1 MKSFQ
6 LLTAL
11 LLVSATLQAQQVK
24 FSDLK
29 PEAGKELSFTYDPA
43 GTKLEKSTAIK
54 CRVVSFSP
62 GTYITD
68 GPKITNIDLVKEG
81 AVFKGVV
88 PTTDSTTLVAL
99 LLSSDEGRD
108 ENAAGYYTKLL
119 RKGKESA
126 ESYIG
131 EANLLNTAG
140 GIVLMKPDLPK
151 AKVAY
156 EKAFALNPALKK
168 KLFYNYLAMNYRMDK
183 ETGTTMIKDNIALL
197 EGSKT
202 KDEKDLILVFNLY
215 TLLKDKEAAALAK
228 TNVLKAYP
236 LGVLAYND
244 DAAALN
250 PVKEA
255 KIMDAMVTAMI
266 SKYKLNPA
274 KKEDNNKL
282 SNLYYR
288 LASLYAKEK
297 NTEKFNFYADKITH
311 KVSRAGLYNTI
322 AWPLAEN
329 NENTAFAAEISK
341 KSLDLLIAAKDD
353 EFGVPY
359 STKEEYLKSLDNTYG
374 MYADTYALLLY
385 RQGKFK
391 DAIAYEDKSF
401 AMSGNVSPDMNVRYV
416 TYLKQDGQYEK
427 AYTTAEK
434 LIQEGEAT
442 DSVKI
447 DFKMLY
453 TKLGKKGDYTTYLA
467 KLEEASYLKEKE
479 VWLKKM
485 IDMPAPA
492 FSLANLKGEKVS
504 LADYK
509 GKTVI
514 VDYWAT
520 WCGPCVASFPGM
532 QKAIEKYKENP
543 NVVFLFINT
552 WQNEDNREQVVK
564 DFMAANTKYTF
575 NVLLDTKNKQD
586 PSKYD
591 VISQYKVDGIPTKF
605 VIDGNGNIRFK
616 AVGFSGSADG
626 VVKEIDMMVGL
637 VASTNQMAKT
647 K

>member
-1 MKSFQ
+1 MKSFT
-6 LLTAL
+6 LFSAMLA
-11 LLVSATLQAQQVK
+11 VSAALQAQQVK
-24 FSDLK
+24 FSDVK

-43 GTKLEKSTAIK
+43 GTKLEKSTAVK
-54 CRVVSFSP
+54 CRVVTFSP

-68 GPKITNIDLVKEG
+68 GPKITNIDLVKSG
-81 AVFKGVV
+81 AVFKGMV

-99 LLSSDEGRD
+99 LLSSDEVRD
-108 ENAAGYYTKLL
+108 ENPAGYYTRLL
-119 RKGKESA
+119 RKGKETA

-131 EANLLNTAG
+131 EASLLNTAG
-140 GIVLMKPDLPK
+140 GIVLMKPNLPK
-151 AKVAY
+151 AKAAY
-156 EKAFALNPALKK
+156 EKGFALNPALKK
-168 KLFYNYLAMNYRMDK
+168 KLIYNYLAMNYRMDK
-183 ETGTTMIKDNIALL
+183 VAGTSLIKEEIALL
-197 EGSKT
+197 EAGKT

-228 TNVLKAYP
+228 TKVLQAYP
-236 LGVLAYND
+236 AGTLAYND

-250 PVKEA
+250 TVKDA
-255 KIMDAMVTAMI
+255 KTMDAMVNTMI
-266 SKYKLNPA
+266 SKYKLDMA
-274 KKEDNNKL
+274 KKQDTYKL

-288 LASLYAKEK
+288 LTSLYAKEK
-297 NTEKFNFYADKITH
+297 NTEKFNFYADQIAH
-311 KVSRAGLYNTI
+311 KVSRAELYNSI

-329 NENTAFAAEISK
+329 NENTAFAADISK
-341 KSLDLLIAAKDD
+341 KSLDLLTAARDD

-359 STKEEYLKSLDNTYG
+359 TNKEEYLKSLDNTYG

-385 RQGKFK
+385 RQGNFK

-401 AMSGNVSPDMNVRYV
+401 AMSRNVSPDMNVRYV
-416 TYLKQDGQYEK
+416 TYLKADGQFDK
-427 AYTTAEK
+427 AYAVAEK
-434 LIQEGEAT
+434 LIQTGEAT
-442 DSVKI
+442 DSVKS

-453 TKLGKKGDYTTYLA
+453 SRLGKQGDYTAYVA
-467 KLEEASYLKEKE
+467 KLQEASALKEKQE
-479 VWLKKM
+479 WLKKM

-492 FSLANLKGEKVS
+492 FTLANLKGEKVS
-504 LADYK
+504 LADFK

-532 QKAIEKYKENP
+532 QKAIEKYKDNP
-543 NVVFLFINT
+543 DVVFLFINT
-552 WQNEDNREQVVK
+552 WQNEENREQVVK
-564 DFMAANTKYTF
+564 DFMAANSKYKF

-586 PSKYD
+586 PSQYD

-605 VIDGNGNIRFK
+605 IIDGNGNIRFK
-616 AVGFSGSADG
+616 AVGFSGSTDG

-637 VASTNQMAKT
+637 VAGSSQLAKT

>member
-1 MKSFQ
+1 MKSLT
-6 LLTAL
+6 LLSS
-11 LLVSATLQAQQVK
+11 LLVVSAALQAQHVK

-54 CRVVSFSP
+54 CRVVTFSP
-62 GTYITD
+62 GTYITA

-81 AVFKGVV
+81 VLYKGVV

-99 LLSSDEGRD
+99 LLSSDDVRD
-108 ENAAGYYTKLL
+108 ENPDGYYTKLL
-119 RKGKESA
+119 HKGKESA

-131 EANLLNTAG
+131 EASLLNTAG
-140 GIVLMKPDLPK
+140 GIVLMKPNLPK
-151 AKVAY
+151 AKIAY
-156 EKAFALNPALKK
+156 DKAFVLNPSLKK
-168 KLFYNYLAMNYRMDK
+168 KLLYNYLSMNYRMDK
-183 ETGTTMIKDNIALL
+183 DAGTTLIKENIALL
-197 EGSKT
+197 DASKT
-202 KDEKDLILVFNLY
+202 RDEKDLILVYNLY
-215 TLLKDKEAAALAK
+215 NLIKDKEAAALAK

-236 LGVLAYND
+236 TGTLAYND

-250 PVKEA
+250 PIKDA
-255 KIMDAMVTAMI
+255 KTMDAMVNTII
-266 SKYKLNPA
+266 SKYKLDMAN
-274 KKEDNNKL
+274 KQDTYKL

-288 LASLYAKEK
+288 LTNLYAKEK
-297 NTEKFNFYADKITH
+297 NIEKFDFYADKISN
-311 KVSRAGLYNTI
+311 KVSRAELYNSI

-341 KSLDLLIAAKDD
+341 KSLDLLIASRDD

-359 STKEEYLKSLDNTYG
+359 ANKEEYLKSLDNTYG

-385 RQGKFK
+385 RQGNFK
-391 DAIAYEDKSF
+391 DAITYEDKSF
-401 AMSGNVSPDMNVRYV
+401 AMSRNASPDMSVRYV
-416 TYLKQDGQYEK
+416 TYLKADGQFEK
-427 AYTTAEK
+427 AYAAAEK
-434 LIQEGEAT
+434 LIQTGEAT
-442 DSVKI
+442 DSVKT

-453 TKLGKKGDYTTYLA
+453 AKLGKQGDYTAYVA
-467 KLEEASYLKEKE
+467 KLEEASALKERE
-479 VWLKKM
+479 AWLKKM

-492 FSLANLKGEKVS
+492 FTLANLKGEKVS
-504 LADYK
+504 LADFK

-532 QKAIEKYKENP
+532 QKAIEKYKNNP
-543 NVVFLFINT
+543 DVVFLFINT
-552 WQNEDNREQVVK
+552 WQNEQNREQVVK
-564 DFMAANTKYTF
+564 EFMAANTKYTF

-586 PSKYD
+586 PSQYD
-591 VISQYKVDGIPTKF
+591 VISQYKVEGIPTKF
-605 VIDGNGNIRFK
+605 IIDGNGNIRFK

-637 VASTNQMAKT
+637 VAGSSQLAKT